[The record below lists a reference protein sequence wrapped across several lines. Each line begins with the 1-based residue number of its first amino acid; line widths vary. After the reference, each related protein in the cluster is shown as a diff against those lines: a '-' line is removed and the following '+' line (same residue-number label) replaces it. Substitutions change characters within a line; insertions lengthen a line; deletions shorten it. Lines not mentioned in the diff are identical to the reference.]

1 MTQQPPKQTKPQCRF
16 RIVLISIIVPYCFA
30 ALLLLP
36 TLTLGIISFE
46 NVGWIAYPAQLLGVI
61 LVAGWYKWNC
71 KDLGLV
77 IGSRSSIIR
86 ATIYC
91 CLFGLEGFFFWN
103 ILIPIVGWN
112 TLGIEMFIGGIYY
125 MLVAITE
132 ELWARG
138 VVYKSIA
145 CWRNEITAVLISS
158 VLFGLSHFQM
168 TPIGWLRT
176 GIWGLGMAA
185 IRWRTSTTIPQI
197 ALHFWVNF
205 NGLLIITAQTALPF
219 DLLVIHMVVSL
230 ILVISIVAVDRIVT
244 ESQSQ
249 PPAIH
254 AEALA

>member
-30 ALLLLP
+30 ALLVLP

-91 CLFGLEGFFFWN
+91 CLFGLEGFFFWK

-138 VVYKSIA
+138 VIYKSIA

-158 VLFGLSHFQM
+158 VWPQPLSDDSNRMAQN
-168 TPIGWLRT
+168 RN
-176 GIWGLGMAA
+176 LGS
-185 IRWRTSTTIPQI
+185 RHGS
-197 ALHFWVNF
+197 
-205 NGLLIITAQTALPF
+205 
-219 DLLVIHMVVSL
+219 D
-230 ILVISIVAVDRIVT
+230 
-244 ESQSQ
+244 
-249 PPAIH
+249 
-254 AEALA
+254 